1 MLLRRWLTRSFAARK
16 FGPAISRRTRLRCE
30 PLESRDVP
38 SVTLNTINDQS
49 FPGGKDLLVP
59 LSGVDSA
66 GQAIVYGASSS
77 NPSVAVSV
85 VSTGTTIDLNVSGTK
100 GDGTSF
106 TGDIVIRLFD
116 NIAPN
121 SVAHIVSLVNSGFYT
136 NNNFHRV
143 IDNFMAQ
150 GGSANGDGTGNSPL
164 GPMNDEFDAHTTF
177 VSEGLVALANAG
189 DDTADSQFFITDT
202 DLSLA
207 QMAQHLNFNYTI
219 IGQLVGGF
227 DIFADIMS
235 TQVAAQSPQNPE
247 VSKPVNPVTINSAS
261 VISDNHDAVLR
272 ISAPANFTGT
282 SQISITANTAS
293 DGSAQESFNV
303 TAVTDTINDPPFLG
317 NIPNQTTTL
326 GTAVTFNLPATDL
339 ESDSL
344 TYTVTDPN
352 NFGSAPANVTV
363 SIDQANHIA
372 TVTPNAGF
380 SGTVNLLV
388 GVRDQTDRS
397 GGFGLNSRSNF
408 DTQQITLT
416 VSGQIDLDAASD
428 TGFYNDDNFTGDNT
442 PSFTILAP
450 TGLNVTLS
458 VNGSGSFAA
467 TESSTP
473 GVYNVTL
480 PAGTLK
486 LGANTITGTA
496 INPQQL
502 QQPINFDPL
511 TVTFAPAMTSM
522 FVVPGTPGSS
532 QQISYSLTSGES
544 AFHDEVGYFLV
555 DDLQGH
561 IGALAPGD
569 AGYVQAAMNSH
580 HVLLTPDQAA
590 GANATVSLQGGQIL
604 AFYLIQNDTSAN
616 FIAKNITNSKTGAP
630 VAFFSL
636 GAANP
641 DGVNHVQAVGDATQG
656 RVTYG
661 WEDLTGGGD
670 RDYNDRVVTIQA
682 AGVSGTPD
690 QAITA
695 PASPSRD
702 VTATF
707 QLQNAVKS
715 KLNAHPGTTT
725 TAPGE
730 FGFFFVDSPDG
741 AIGNLHPGD
750 PGYAQAALNARQP
763 LFALGNASG
772 TQKTVAIPG
781 GSYIGFYLV
790 AGDSAA
796 HLLANNP
803 TNATN
808 GSPIAFFSF
817 NAANPDSG
825 TVHFRT
831 YSPEQVTEPAPTS
844 NGPIFIHGMKTL
856 NGVSSDFDDLL
867 VSLQFTPTA

>member
-1 MLLRRWLTRSFAARK
+1 MLLRRWLARSFAART
-16 FGPAISRRTRLRCE
+16 FGPVASRHARLTCE
-30 PLESRDVP
+30 PLESREVP
-38 SVTLNTINDQS
+38 SVTLNSINDQS

-59 LSGVDSA
+59 LTGVDSA
-66 GQAIVYGASSS
+66 GQAITYSAASSNS
-77 NPSVAVSV
+77 SIGVSV
-85 VSTGTTIDLNVSGTK
+85 ISAGTTIDLNVSGTK

-106 TGDIVIRLFD
+106 AGDIIIRLFD

-121 SVAHIVSLVNSGFYT
+121 SVAHIVSLVNSAFYT

-219 IGQLVGGF
+219 IGQLIGGF

-235 TQVAAQSPQNPE
+235 TQVTAQSPQNPE

-261 VISDNHDAVLR
+261 VISDDHDAVLR
-272 ISAPANFTGT
+272 ISAPANFSGT
-282 SQISITANTAS
+282 SNITITANTTS
-293 DGSAQESFNV
+293 DGSAQQSFNV
-303 TAVTDTINDPPFLG
+303 TSVVDTINDPPFLG
-317 NIPNQTTTL
+317 SIPNQTTTL
-326 GTAVTFNLPATDL
+326 GTAVTFDLPATDL

-344 TYTVTDPN
+344 TYVVTDPN
-352 NFGSAPANVTV
+352 NFGTTPANVTI
-363 SIDQANHIA
+363 SIDQANHLA

-380 SGTVNLLV
+380 TGTINLLV

-397 GGFGLNSRSNF
+397 GGFGLNAQSNF
-408 DTQQITLT
+408 DTQHITLT

-428 TGFYNDDNFTGDNT
+428 TGFYNDDNFTGDDT

-486 LGANTITGTA
+486 VGANIIAGTA

-502 QQPINFDPL
+502 QPPINFDPL
-511 TVTFAPAMTSM
+511 TVTFAPSMTSM

-532 QQISYSLTSGES
+532 QQIAFALTSTES
-544 AFHDEVGYFLV
+544 SFHDEVGYFIA

-569 AGYVQAAMNSH
+569 AGYAEAAMNTH
-580 HVLLTPDQAA
+580 HVLLAPNQTT
-590 GANATVSLQGGQIL
+590 GANGSVTLQGGQVL

-616 FIAKNITNSKTGAP
+616 FIANNVANSKSVSP

-670 RDYNDRVVTIQA
+670 RDYNDMVVTIQA
-682 AGVSGTPD
+682 AGVSGAPD
-690 QAITA
+690 QAILA
-695 PASPSRD
+695 PASSSRD

-715 KLNAHPGTTT
+715 KLNSTPTTT
-725 TAPGE
+725 TKAAGE

-750 PGYAQAALNARQP
+750 PGYAQAALNARHP
-763 LFALGNASG
+763 LFAFNDPAQ
-772 TQKTVAIPG
+772 TQKTLAIPG

-790 AGDSAA
+790 PGSSAA
-796 HLLANNP
+796 NLLTQNP
-803 TNATN
+803 TNAAN
-808 GSPIAFFSF
+808 GSPVAFFSF
-817 NAANPDSG
+817 SAANPDSG

-856 NGVSSDFDDLL
+856 NGVSKDFDDLL
-867 VSLQFTPTA
+867 VSLQFTATP